1 MTTSN
6 VTAHIA
12 GGLGKDTYLLVP
24 FLAGRIWYWHEQDD
38 KSIWYP
44 SVRIFRQNKD
54 GSWVDAITS
63 IAKQLKGS

>member
-1 MTTSN
+1 M
-6 VTAHIA
+6 
-12 GGLGKDTYLLVP
+12 P
-24 FLAGRIWYWHEQDD
+24 FLAGRIWYWHDQDD

-44 SVRIFRQNKD
+44 SVKIFRQNKD